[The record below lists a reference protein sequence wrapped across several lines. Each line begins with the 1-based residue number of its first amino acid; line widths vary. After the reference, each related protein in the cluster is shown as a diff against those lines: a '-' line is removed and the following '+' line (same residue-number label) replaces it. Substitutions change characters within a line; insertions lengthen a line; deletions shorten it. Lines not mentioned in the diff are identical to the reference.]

1 MALAAFGSGCL
12 GDDEQPPRAQ
22 GAPREIAEVVH
33 RLERATAR
41 GDWATVCRE
50 LFTTAARRR
59 AGGADCARLT
69 GEAGEGIA
77 RPAIE
82 ITAIRVRGERAEAHV
97 RTRARGQA
105 EVADVLALRRE
116 RGEWRVDALGG

>member
-1 MALAAFGSGCL
+1 MALAALGSGCL

-22 GAPREIAEVVH
+22 GAPHEIAQVVQ

-41 GDWATVCRE
+41 RDWATVCRE
-50 LFTTAARRR
+50 LFTAAARRR
-59 AGGADCARLT
+59 AGGSDCVRLT
-69 GEAGEGIA
+69 REAGDRVA

-82 ITAIRVRGERAEAHV
+82 ITAIRVRGDRAEAHV

-105 EVADVLALRRE
+105 ELTDVLALRRE
-116 RGEWRVDALGG
+116 GGEWRVDALGG